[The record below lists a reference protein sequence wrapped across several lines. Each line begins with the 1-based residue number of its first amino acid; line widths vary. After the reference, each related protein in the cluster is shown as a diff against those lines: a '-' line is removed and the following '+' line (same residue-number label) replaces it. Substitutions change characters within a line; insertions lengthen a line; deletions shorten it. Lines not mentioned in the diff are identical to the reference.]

1 MSVSI
6 AVDEAVRLEALR
18 SFDVLDMPTLP
29 VFEQVVQVA
38 SFSAGTPIALVS
50 LVDSDRLYF
59 MARAGLDVQQV
70 PSEGSLCNYAVRTSQ
85 DMLEVRDAS
94 EDARFADS
102 ALVTGFP
109 GIRFYAGVPLISGE
123 GHALGTL
130 CVIDRTPRVLTD
142 SQRMALFCLAHVT
155 VELLESRRR
164 ERRLEAR
171 LVADERQSAR

>member
-1 MSVSI
+1 MNASV
-6 AVDEAVRLEALR
+6 APDEAVRLEALR
-18 SFDVLDMPTLP
+18 SFDVLDIPTLP
-29 VFEQVVQVA
+29 AFEQIVQVA
-38 SFSAGTPIALVS
+38 AFSAGTPTALVS

-59 MARAGLDVQQV
+59 MARTGLDVEQV
-70 PSEGSLCNYAVRTSQ
+70 PSEGSLCNYAVRSSQ
-85 DMLEVRDAS
+85 DLLEVRDAS

-130 CVIDRTPRVLTD
+130 CVIDRQSRVLTD
-142 SQRMALFCLAHVT
+142 SQRMALFCLAHIT

-171 LVADERQSAR
+171 IAADAQQPSR